1 MSIVHYEGNE
11 PWWVGKEMQCNRCD
25 RNITFERYDFEPEAY
40 HLKSVK
46 YCCKNCGYAYTNQTK
61 SKITSVGHS
70 QFREVDML
78 DCTPE
83 PPDFYLR
90 PETQLNFDHK

>member
-1 MSIVHYEGNE
+1 M
-11 PWWVGKEMQCNRCD
+11 KNRKSCPMCYVFND
-25 RNITFERYDFEPEAY
+25 KSPEV
-40 HLKSVK
+40 SE

-61 SKITSVGHS
+61 SKVISVGHS
-70 QFREVDML
+70 QFPEVDML

>member
-1 MSIVHYEGNE
+1 MKN
-11 PWWVGKEMQCNRCD
+11 K
-25 RNITFERYDFEPEAY
+25 
-40 HLKSVK
+40 KSCPICYVFNDK
-46 YCCKNCGYAYTNQTK
+46 STEVTEYSCKNCGYKYTNKDK
-61 SKITSVGHS
+61 SGGNSVGHS
-70 QFREVDML
+70 KIREVDML